1 MKPAVAIDPAPRRSR
16 ARKPRSTVAG
26 VVDLTPVMT
35 VEQAAL
41 AANVSVA
48 TIWRWRNQGVIK
60 GQRMLGRTVF
70 DRSEVEAVLRNRAD

>member
-1 MKPAVAIDPAPRRSR
+1 MKPAVAIDSAPRRSR
-16 ARKPRSTVAG
+16 ARKSRSAVAG

-35 VEQAAL
+35 VEQVAL

-48 TIWRWRNQGVIK
+48 TIWRWRTQGVIK

-70 DRSEVEAVLRNRAD
+70 DRSEVEAVLRDRAD